1 MTPKNTPPE
10 GNNPARHNPFLV
22 VLSIF
27 GCLGLLVAQ
36 LICATFKLGWLLW
49 AMLMKIGSNSN
60 SLSPGLFDAMI
71 EKIEQTRMFDPSAWS
86 YERALNPSRQ
96 TLISGVLTVSFLV
109 VVLVF
114 GVLT

>member
-10 GNNPARHNPFLV
+10 GNNSARHNPFLV
-22 VLSIF
+22 VLSIL

-36 LICATFKLGWLLW
+36 LICATYKLVWLLW
-49 AMLMKIGSNSN
+49 ATLMKPNSD
-60 SLSPGLFDAMI
+60 SFSIGLFDAMD
-71 EKIEQTRMFDPSAWS
+71 EKIEQTRVFDPSAWS
-86 YERALNPSRQ
+86 CERALNPSRQ
-96 TLISGVLTVSFLV
+96 TLIPGVLTVSFLV